1 MTALGVSN
9 VTVEVTFS
17 AATSATSNVTVTAT
31 QPSTVSNGTV
41 TDQSALTLDEQESLL
56 KVIVCDVDEN
66 GSISCVNPNTGLNYY
81 FNYFGQL
88 LKGNAPPK
96 SSEVRKY
103 PTLTISKVNS
113 KGCLT
118 LKFSEAMNLDTLKN
132 TTWEGR
138 NL

>member
-1 MTALGVSN
+1 M
-9 VTVEVTFS
+9 
-17 AATSATSNVTVTAT
+17 
-31 QPSTVSNGTV
+31 
-41 TDQSALTLDEQESLL
+41 
-56 KVIVCDVDEN
+56 KVIVCDSDEN
-66 GSISCVNPNTGLNYY
+66 GSISCINLATGKSYY

-88 LKGNAPPK
+88 AKGTAPTK
-96 SSEVRKY
+96 SNEVRKY

-113 KGCLT
+113 KGCFT

>member
-1 MTALGVSN
+1 MN
-9 VTVEVTFS
+9 
-17 AATSATSNVTVTAT
+17 AAQT
-31 QPSTVSNGTV
+31 STVSNGTV

-56 KVIVCDVDEN
+56 KVIVCDVEEN
-66 GSISCVNPNTGLNYY
+66 GSISCVNLNTGLKYY

-88 LKGNAPPK
+88 KKGTATPET
-96 SSEVRKY
+96 SEVRKY

-118 LKFSEAMNLDTLKN
+118 LKFSEAINLDTLVN

>member
-17 AATSATSNVTVTAT
+17 AVTSATSNFTVTAT

-66 GSISCVNPNTGLNYY
+66 GSISCVNPNTGLN
-81 FNYFGQL
+81 
-88 LKGNAPPK
+88 
-96 SSEVRKY
+96 
-103 PTLTISKVNS
+103 
-113 KGCLT
+113 
-118 LKFSEAMNLDTLKN
+118 
-132 TTWEGR
+132 
-138 NL
+138 

>member
-17 AATSATSNVTVTAT
+17 ATASATSNVTVNST
-31 QPSTVSNGTV
+31 QKSTVSNGTV
-41 TDQSALTLDEQESLL
+41 TDQSALTLEEQESLL

-66 GSISCVNPNTGLNYY
+66 GSISCSNPNTGLNYY

-88 LKGNAPPK
+88 VKGTAPPK

-113 KGCLT
+113 KGFFT
-118 LKFSEAMNLDTLKN
+118 LKFSEAMNLDTLVN